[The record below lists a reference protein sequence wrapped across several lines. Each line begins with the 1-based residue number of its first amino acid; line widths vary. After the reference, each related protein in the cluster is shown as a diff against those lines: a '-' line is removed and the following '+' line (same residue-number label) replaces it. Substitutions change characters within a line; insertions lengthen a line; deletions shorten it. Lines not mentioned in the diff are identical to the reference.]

1 MSFILD
7 IGLYN
12 VPVQVLIEAN
22 TQQLN
27 KST

>member
-1 MSFILD
+1 MLFILD
-7 IGLYN
+7 IDLYN
-12 VPVQVLIEAN
+12 VPVQVLIEEN